1 MTQEVYCNY
10 KPHIPR
16 IMTVPGILLIS
27 ENKLE
32 FQAYNQNNNPFNI
45 QFELSSI
52 VRYRISKSLLGN
64 KLFIYYSDREWY
76 KFSNLSKNDLNKLT
90 KYLY

>member
-52 VRYRISKSLLGN
+52 VRYRISKGLLGN

>member
-1 MTQEVYCNY
+1 MTQEINCNF
-10 KPHIPR
+10 KPHILR
-16 IMTVPGILLIS
+16 IMTVPGILLIR

-52 VRYRISKSLLGN
+52 VRYRISKGLLGN
-64 KLFIYYSDREWY
+64 KLFIYYYDREWY

>member
-1 MTQEVYCNY
+1 MTQEINCNF
-10 KPHIPR
+10 KPHILR

-52 VRYRISKSLLGN
+52 VRYRISKGLLGN

>member
-1 MTQEVYCNY
+1 
-10 KPHIPR
+10 
-16 IMTVPGILLIS
+16 MTVPGILLIR

-32 FQAYNQNNNPFNI
+32 FQAYNQKNNPFNI
-45 QFELSSI
+45 QFDLSSI
-52 VRYRISKSLLGN
+52 VRYRISKGLLGN

>member
-1 MTQEVYCNY
+1 MTQEINCNF

-16 IMTVPGILLIS
+16 IMTVPGILLIR

-52 VRYRISKSLLGN
+52 VRYRISKGLLGN
-64 KLFIYYSDREWY
+64 KLFIYYREWY

>member
-1 MTQEVYCNY
+1 VTQEVYCNY

-52 VRYRISKSLLGN
+52 VRYRISKGLLGN

>member
-1 MTQEVYCNY
+1 
-10 KPHIPR
+10 
-16 IMTVPGILLIS
+16 MTVPGILLIR

-52 VRYRISKSLLGN
+52 VRYRISKGLLGN
-64 KLFIYYSDREWY
+64 KLFIYYYDREWY
-76 KFSNLSKNDLNKLT
+76 EFSNLSKNDLNKLT